1 MKNLAFAGLAA
12 LGMIAGAPAQAL
24 EHRTIIDHPGGEI
37 AADYRGNTQIST
49 KQVGNAGPGGRAS
62 TLRCTWTVSLSVERI
77 ASAGS
82 GLHATRS
89 MTSQDALKG
98 SHPGWCSYD
107 GKAIERIV
115 EARREVLRGAMLAMV
130 AQDRET
136 ILAEAE
142 NARQRARA
150 G

>member
-1 MKNLAFAGLAA
+1 MKNLAFAGLALCIFA
-12 LGMIAGAPAQAL
+12 AGPAYAL
-24 EHRTIIDHPGGEI
+24 EHRTTIDHPGGEI
-37 AADYRGNTQIST
+37 AADYRGDTRIST
-49 KQVGNAGPGGRAS
+49 KQVGSAGPGGRAS
-62 TLRCTWTVSLSVERI
+62 TLRCNWTVSLSVERI
-77 ASAGS
+77 ASAGT

-89 MTSQDALKG
+89 MTREEALKG
-98 SHPGWCSYD
+98 SHPGWCSS
-107 GKAIERIV
+107 GGNEVERIV
-115 EARREVLRGAMLAMV
+115 QARREVLREAMLAMV